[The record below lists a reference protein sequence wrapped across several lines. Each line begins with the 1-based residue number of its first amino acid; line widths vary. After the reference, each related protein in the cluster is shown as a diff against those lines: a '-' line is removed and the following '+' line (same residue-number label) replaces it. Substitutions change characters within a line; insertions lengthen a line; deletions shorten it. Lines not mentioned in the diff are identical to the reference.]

1 MVNQTLLSSRQTKNH
16 PNKLQIRFKILTT
29 KQSQIKTNKTTQIP
43 KKFIFLSDS
52 LSLPCSHL
60 PNSSSK
66 AASFLRLDRL
76 SHSFSVSLNRFLRL
90 SHCIRFSRYKYL
102 GTSTRNKIGP
112 WWLVLCISFGPSCF
126 LFIYKAC
133 VFFFWVID

>member
-1 MVNQTLLSSRQTKNH
+1 MKRMIKRKWWRQEWRVAWSWESYS
-16 PNKLQIRFKILTT
+16 LQSILKILPL
-29 KQSQIKTNKTTQIP
+29 SLVSALR
-43 KKFIFLSDS
+43 LSDS
-52 LSLPCSHL
+52 LSLTCSHL
-60 PNSSSK
+60 LNSSSK

-112 WWLVLCISFGPSCF
+112 WWLVLFISFGPSCF

-133 VFFFWVID
+133 VFFFFFLVID